1 MKKKILFDIK
11 AWLIVALLMPL
22 INKSGTLYET
32 VTGALYSCLLIMALF
47 YPHQLLIKHYFSKK
61 KWVQYGVG
69 ILLLIVVGA
78 LVATL
83 FSTEMVADKT
93 QRFWSNG
100 VTLTVL
106 VLLST
111 AVNYAY
117 KGIILQVQFEKI
129 KRQQIEAELKL
140 LQSQVNPH
148 FLFNTL
154 NNIYAQ
160 NLEHHEEANE
170 MVLQLADLM
179 RYQIESAKKNE
190 VSIQDEIEFIE
201 NYLALEKKRLT
212 ARIKTSFT
220 AEIDAQL
227 DLTIPPMLFIPFIE
241 NAYKHG
247 IGAEGDSFI
256 PIYLSI
262 KSDLILFKI
271 ENSIS
276 LNFGPTGTGA
286 MLPVIRPFFGTKD
299 GVPSLTPRTSPWRD
313 GSARLDTSAEMD
325 GFTNANPATAIATV
339 T

>member
-11 AWLIVALLMPL
+11 AWLIAVLLLPL
-22 INKSGTLYET
+22 ATNAGTWQEKFLI
-32 VTGALYSCLLIMALF
+32 SFFICLMLIMLF
-47 YPHQLLIKHYFSKK
+47 YPHKWLIKTYFNEGKK
-61 KWVQYGVG
+61 IQY
-69 ILLLIVVGA
+69 LLGLIVLIIIGA
-78 LVATL
+78 FIFSSIITQIEGNKGRNFLSFFVTTAL
-83 FSTEMVADKT
+83 FIFFSTAI
-93 QRFWSNG
+93 S
-100 VTLTVL
+100 
-106 VLLST
+106 
-111 AVNYAY
+111 YAY
-117 KGIILQVQFEKI
+117 KGIILQLQFEKI

-212 ARIKTSFT
+212 DRIKTSFT
-220 AEIDAQL
+220 VEIDEQL
-227 DLTIPPMLFIPFIE
+227 NLFIPPMLFIPFIE

-247 IGAEGDSFI
+247 IGAESDSFI
-256 PIYLSI
+256 HIYLTI

-276 LNFGPTGTGA
+276 LKKQNIKSTNTGLA
-286 MLPVIRPFFGTKD
+286 NIKK
-299 GVPSLTPRTSPWRD
+299 
-313 GSARLDTSAEMD
+313 RLNLLFPEKHQLNITIDNQIYHVQLE
-325 GFTNANPATAIATV
+325 IHI
-339 T
+339 